1 MNINILAVLFGGLL
15 IAGCTNMSSKEIAS
29 ENSGSLI
36 PTGAK
41 LDTATFAGGCFWC
54 MDAPFEK
61 LQGVKNVISGYAGGH
76 VKNPTYE
83 EVCTGTTGAVESV
96 QIIYDPDI
104 VSYSELVEVY
114 WRQFDPTDSG
124 GSFYDR
130 GSQYKSY
137 IYYRND
143 VEKQIAETSKERLDM
158 SGIFKKPI
166 VTQIKPFTTFYPAEA
181 YHQHFYK
188 KNPARYYSYREASGR
203 DSFIMAVWGDAGV
216 NKYIKNSEEKM
227 KQPESELKKKLTPIQ
242 YAVTQQ
248 CETEPAFNNK
258 YWDNHREGIYVDVV
272 SGEPLFS
279 STNKY
284 DSGTGWPS
292 FTKPI
297 DPRFIEKDK
306 DNSFGMNRIEVRS
319 KIGNS
324 HLGHLFDDGPA
335 PTHLRYCIN
344 SASLRFIPKEDM
356 EKEGYGE
363 YLYLFK

>member
-1 MNINILAVLFGGLL
+1 MRINFLIFLLGSLL
-15 IAGCTNMSSKEIAS
+15 IIGCTRMSSKEIAS
-29 ENSGSLI
+29 EKPGSLI
-36 PTGAK
+36 PAGDK

-61 LQGVKNVISGYAGGH
+61 LQGIKDVISGYAGGH
-76 VKNPTYE
+76 VENPTYE
-83 EVCTGTTGAVESV
+83 EVCAGTTGAVEAV
-96 QIIYDPDI
+96 QVIYDPNI
-104 VSYSELVEVY
+104 ISYSELVEVY

-130 GSQYKSY
+130 GSQYKSAIFY
-137 IYYRND
+137 KTD
-143 VEKQIAETSKERLDM
+143 TEKQIAEASKDRLNK
-158 SGIFKKPI
+158 SGIFNKPI
-166 VTQIKPFTTFYPAEA
+166 YTKIEPFKNFYPAEA
-181 YHQHFYK
+181 YHQHYYK
-188 KNPARYYSYREASGR
+188 KNPSRYYSYREASGR
-203 DSFIMAVWGDAGV
+203 DSFIMSVWGDKGV
-216 NKYIKNSEEKM
+216 NQYIKNSEKEM
-227 KQPESELKKKLTPIQ
+227 KKDNSQLKKQLTPIQ

-248 CETEPAFNNK
+248 CGTEPPFQNE
-258 YWDNHREGIYVDVV
+258 YWNNHREGIYVDVV

-279 STNKY
+279 STDKY
-284 DSGTGWPS
+284 DSGSGWPS

-306 DNSFGMNRIEVRS
+306 DPSLGMERIEVRS
-319 KIGNS
+319 KIGDS

-356 EKEGYGE
+356 EKDGYGE